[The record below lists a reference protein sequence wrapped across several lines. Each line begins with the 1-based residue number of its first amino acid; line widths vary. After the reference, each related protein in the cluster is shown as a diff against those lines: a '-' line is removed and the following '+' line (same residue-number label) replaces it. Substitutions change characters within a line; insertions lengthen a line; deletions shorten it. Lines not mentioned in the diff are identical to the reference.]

1 MNNIRKLDIIT
12 LEKIFKRYPLY
23 SQEGKKEHNVIL
35 ETFIPNQDIYWLITE
50 GSIEEDD
57 FIMFGYCKIQCGE
70 LGYVS
75 FNELLSIKFDIRYK
89 IHKIPV
95 KLSKLKKKYELD

>member
-1 MNNIRKLDIIT
+1 MNNIRDIDIIT
-12 LEKIFKRYPLY
+12 LEEIFKRYPLY

-35 ETFIPNQDIYWLITE
+35 EIFIPNQDIYWLITE

-70 LGYVS
+70 LGHVS
-75 FNELLSIKFDIRYK
+75 FNELLSIKFDIEYN

-95 KLSKLKKKYELD
+95 KLSKLKKKYELY